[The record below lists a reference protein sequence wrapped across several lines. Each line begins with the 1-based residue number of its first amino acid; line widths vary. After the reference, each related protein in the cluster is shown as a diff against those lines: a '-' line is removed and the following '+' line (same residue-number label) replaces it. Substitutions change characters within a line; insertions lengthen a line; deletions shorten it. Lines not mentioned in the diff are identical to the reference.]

1 MDLMWLLAT
10 YIFVLGVMFLLC
22 LRISFVYL
30 ALKLV
35 GSWVPL
41 CLLKSVTL
49 AQNAFF
55 FFFFKNFFFF
65 VFWFLCVFW
74 ILSLLP
80 KMLFFFFFFTKC
92 FWSCYLIVFLVFW
105 PWHCFVLFFFFQE
118 TPLPA
123 NIYLASHLLVLCLSY
138 CPSAVYSWAPIRSDQ
153 IRSVTQSCPTL
164 QPHEL
169 QHSNTHK
176 ISQRI

>member
-1 MDLMWLLAT
+1 MKCPVVSFEVSMDLMWLLAT

-22 LRISFVYL
+22 WRISLVYL

-49 AQNAFF
+49 AQNA
-55 FFFFKNFFFF
+55 
-65 VFWFLCVFW
+65 
-74 ILSLLP
+74 
-80 KMLFFFFFFTKC
+80 FFFFFFTKC

-123 NIYLASHLLVLCLSY
+123 NIYPASHLLVLCLSY